1 LAVLVAVSALLI
13 TLQIRGYDLFQRGE
27 DTARSVASGVSDF
40 ASTVFRPVSGAW
52 NAAWGYEDLEQENK
66 ALQAELDELRA
77 AAFNQQTAAADL
89 AQLFEDLDLTQV
101 GEIPRVAAQV
111 VVPLGNFQSDLLQI
125 SKGYSDGLA
134 AGQPVVI
141 SAGLVGRITEVR
153 ESRSFV
159 RTLTSADFVVGVR
172 FLDSNRVAAATSPGG
187 DVLLVRQDISL
198 TPPPIGTLA
207 VTSGLERS
215 VYPPG
220 VPVGLVTAVEVEE
233 GTLTNVI
240 TISPVVNP
248 GDLSFV
254 WALDYDTGFA
264 GVE

>member
-1 LAVLVAVSALLI
+1 MAVSALLI
-13 TLQIRGYDLFQRGE
+13 TLQFRGYDLFQRGE
-27 DTARSVASGVSDF
+27 DSARTAASGVGDF
-40 ASTVFRPVSGAW
+40 ASTVFRPISGAW
-52 NAAWGYEDLEQENK
+52 NAAWDYEDLEQENK
-66 ALQAELDELRA
+66 DLQVQIDELRA
-77 AAFNQQTAAADL
+77 ATFNEQTASADL

-111 VVPLGNFQSDLLQI
+111 VVPLGNFQSDLVQI
-125 SKGYSDGLA
+125 SKGHSDGLE
-134 AGQPVVI
+134 AGQPVII

-172 FLDSNRVAAATSPGG
+172 FLDSNRVAPAISPGSDG
-187 DVLLVRQDISL
+187 VLVVREDISL
-198 TPPPIGTLA
+198 APPPIGTLA

-220 VPVGLVTAVEVEE
+220 VPVGLVTEVEVEE

-240 TISPVVNP
+240 TIAPVVNTS
-248 GDLSFV
+248 DLSFV
-254 WALDYDTGFA
+254 WALDYDTGFL